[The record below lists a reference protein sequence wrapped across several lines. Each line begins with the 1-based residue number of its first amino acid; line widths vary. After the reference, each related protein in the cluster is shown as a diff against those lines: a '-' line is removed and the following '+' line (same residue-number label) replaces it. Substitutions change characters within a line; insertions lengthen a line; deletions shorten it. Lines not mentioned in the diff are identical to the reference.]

1 MKHPVFTYLTKL
13 ELPPINFWL
22 DFEGPEVKLKS
33 EALEEPRAS
42 LYPEIKL
49 GEEKWIY
56 QKGNSIISFSEGKS
70 EIMRTSDHV
79 DVVFVR
85 VEDSFYEVVRV
96 GDWYSFEGE
105 QFLKLIRY
113 MGRILLVG
121 KKRAVLFAQGK
132 MLELEAPLDF
142 YVTRRFTSLVFE
154 GETKVIDEKL
164 NVTSFKQEG
173 YFLGLTSRGKVFKR
187 ENRVY
192 LEDMLIGFCNGSSYL
207 LGEMSDKIVFLCDSS
222 VKMFSN
228 WSWTQ
233 IDAEATEDRSYV
245 NSSFLVLG
253 SRDSTSV
260 YDSDLNPIFSLKPS
274 SVVADN
280 RRLFALSRANYFGVV
295 DTGISREIL
304 RVINDRNSTT
314 SKIRIAHDKYFNVS
328 FSKPLVVV
336 GEEERSDYRIVELE
350 PDHFENAEVEIT
362 LWNPFYSESRIL
374 KFSSEKPRVSFEGE
388 VMYSPEG
395 KVKGTE
401 HNALLKGVLAYEI
414 PTRLPTSILLKVGNQ
429 EVRLEVNNVKGVINI
444 TQPLSVSHPEDN
456 VVVSAYLIRGKGVSF
471 LKDFVV
477 PVKFVS
483 PPSKVVKL
491 ARNHGHVRELSFL
504 REDGVFTWER
514 VRHYPNYFKGLII
527 GVSGENVTLEGK
539 EIEVKSGFQSVCLS
553 RGFDE
558 VCYDVL
564 GVRTP
569 VIRLEVTLE
578 ESYLSVKPVTSFT
591 FPMEVFYGLN
601 VYRGFPTKI
610 LFPFDPSWDTIRI
623 RSYIGGRTVMQ
634 DFKLGTV
641 DTALKKALLDSVKL
655 REILGSFGLV

>member
-22 DFEGPEVKLKS
+22 DFEDSKVKLNS

-42 LYPEIKL
+42 LYPELQL
-49 GEEKWIY
+49 GEGKWIY
-56 QKGNSIISFSEGKS
+56 QKGNSIISFSKGKS
-70 EIMRTSDHV
+70 EVMRTSNHA

-85 VEDSFYEVVRV
+85 VEDSFYEIVRV

-105 QFLKLIRY
+105 QFFKLIRY
-113 MGRILLVG
+113 MGRTLLAG
-121 KKRAVLFAQGK
+121 KRRALLFAQGK

-164 NVTSFKQEG
+164 NVTSFKREG

-187 ENRVY
+187 GNRIY
-192 LEDMLIGFCNGSSYL
+192 LEDRLIGFCNGSSYF
-207 LGEMSDKIVFLCDSS
+207 LGEMLDKIVFLCDSS
-222 VKMFSN
+222 AKIFSN

-233 IDAEATEDRSYV
+233 IEAEATEDRSYV
-245 NSSFLVLG
+245 NSNFLILG
-253 SRDSTSV
+253 SMENTSV
-260 YDSDLNPIFSLKPS
+260 YDSELNPIFSLKPS

-280 RRLFALSRANYFGVV
+280 RRLFALSETNYFGVV
-295 DTGISREIL
+295 DSGISRGIL
-304 RVINDRNSTT
+304 RVINDKNSAT
-314 SKIRIAHDKYFNVS
+314 SKIRIAYDKYFNVS

-336 GEEERSDYRIVELE
+336 SEEEMDDYRIVELE
-350 PDHFENAEVEIT
+350 PEHFENAEVEIA

-374 KFSSEKPRVSFEGE
+374 KFSSEKPRVSFDGE

-414 PTRLPTSILLKVGNQ
+414 PTRLPTGISLKVGNQ
-429 EVRLEVNNVKGVINI
+429 EARLEVKNTKGVINVV
-444 TQPLSVSHPEDN
+444 QPLSLSHPEDN

-477 PVKFVS
+477 PVKLVN
-483 PPSKVVKL
+483 PPIKVVKL
-491 ARNHGHVRELSFL
+491 ARNRGHVRELSFL
-504 REDGVFTWER
+504 RDDGVFTWER
-514 VRHYPNYFKGLII
+514 VRHYPNYFRGLII
-527 GVSGENVTLEGK
+527 GVSGENVTLEGR
-539 EIEVKSGFQSVCLS
+539 EIEVKNGFQSVCFS

-564 GVRTP
+564 GVKRP

-578 ESYLSVKPVTSFT
+578 ENYLIVKPVTFFT

-601 VYRGFPTKI
+601 VYRGFPAKI
-610 LFPFDPSWDTIRI
+610 LFPFDPSWNTIRI
-623 RSYIGGRTVMQ
+623 RSYIGVRTVTQ
-634 DFKLGTV
+634 DFKLGTM

-655 REILGSFGLV
+655 REILSSFGLA